1 MGQTAITDPVQTL
14 DARHLAHHIAHAL
27 YIHGIL
33 KTSPRDALSGE
44 NLPALAVELDGRKF
58 LVNVEELS

>member
-1 MGQTAITDPVQTL
+1 VSSTNTVEIPVIL

-33 KTSPRDALSGE
+33 RTPPREALSGE
-44 NLPALAVELDGRKF
+44 NLPALAVEVDGRRF
-58 LVNVEELS
+58 LINVEEL